1 MTRHKH
7 ADLMIA
13 YANDTSLAIQVRD
26 SSEDWEDIDKGL
38 TPAFYN
44 HLQYRIKPKEA
55 EKGDFIC
62 EIDGVK
68 WWLGPESDE
77 EMSWEGEWARL
88 FPSSTRSVVDV
99 ASTKHHPWV

>member
-26 SSEDWEDIDKGL
+26 SSEDDWEDIDKGL

-44 HLQYRIKPKEA
+44 HLQYRIKPKQA

-77 EMSWEGEWARL
+77 EMSWEVLKSGQNNKAVPFLHE
-88 FPSSTRSVVDV
+88 
-99 ASTKHHPWV
+99 KCC